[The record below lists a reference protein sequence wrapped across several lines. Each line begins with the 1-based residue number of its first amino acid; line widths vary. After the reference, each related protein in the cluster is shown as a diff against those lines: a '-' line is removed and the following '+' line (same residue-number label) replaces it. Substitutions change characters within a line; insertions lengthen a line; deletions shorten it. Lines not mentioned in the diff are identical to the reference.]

1 MSKRT
6 VEIDLF
12 QCDNIDDKNG
22 ERCTSEGER
31 QQIRQCALCNMDL
44 CSRHYQTLSV
54 SSNNVRYLTY
64 FFCKDHSKEF
74 IETLIKTFGDVSPI
88 ESGGMAK

>member
-12 QCDNIDDKNG
+12 QCDHMDSKTG
-22 ERCTSEGER
+22 ERCSSEGER
-31 QQIRQCALCNMDL
+31 QQIRQCTLCNMDL
-44 CSRHYQTLSV
+44 CSRHYQSVSV

-64 FFCKDHSKEF
+64 FFCADHSTEF
-74 IETLIKTFGDVSPI
+74 IDTIIRTFGDTSPI